1 MNIIFHHPLPID
13 YNAKSASGIRPLKM
27 LEAFKLLGYH
37 VDVIAGYSDERKKA
51 IKLVRRKI
59 KSGTRYDFIYSES
72 STMPTILSDPH
83 HMPIAPLLDFNFFK
97 FCKKNDIKIGLFYRD
112 IYWLFDEIYKE
123 GISPFK
129 ALVAK
134 IAYRFDL
141 LMYDKTLDKL
151 FLPTE
156 EMGKYI
162 PTVSSSKFAVLPPG
176 HVGHREVDSAKI
188 EDTGRLKL
196 FYVGGILSNHY
207 QMHKLF
213 QVVNAI
219 PNIHLTVC
227 TREEEWLAVE
237 HEYPKLNNNIKVI
250 HESGSDMEKHLL
262 ECDIALLFIK
272 PQEYWEFSAPVK
284 IYEYLGFEK
293 PIIASK
299 GTFAGVFVEKNNIGW
314 CVKYDEEALHDLLI
328 TLINDI
334 NLISDVQKNMSSI
347 AKNHSWLSRAKQV
360 VEDLS

>member
-27 LEAFKLLGYH
+27 LEAFKQLGCN
-37 VDVIAGYSDERKKA
+37 VDVIAGYSNERKKA
-51 IKLVRRKI
+51 IKSVKNKI
-59 KSGTRYDFIYSES
+59 KSGTKYDFIYSES

-97 FCKKNDIKIGLFYRD
+97 FCKKHEIKVGLFYRD

-123 GISPFK
+123 GINPFK
-129 ALVAK
+129 AVVAK

-141 LMYDKTLDKL
+141 MMYDKTVEKL
-151 FLPTE
+151 YLPTE

-162 PTVSSSKFAVLPPG
+162 PIVNRSKFAVLPPG
-176 HVGHREVDSAKI
+176 HVGHIEVDSAKI
-188 EDTGRLKL
+188 EDIGRIKL

-213 QVVNAI
+213 QVVNDI
-219 PNIHLTVC
+219 PNINLTVC

-237 HEYPKLNNNIKVI
+237 HEYPKLNGNIKII

-262 ECDIALLFIK
+262 ECDVALLFIK

-299 GTFAGVFVEKNNIGW
+299 GTFAGVFVEENNIGW
-314 CVKYDEEALHDLLI
+314 CVKYDEEALHNLLI

-334 NLISDVQKNMSSI
+334 NLISDIQKNMSSI